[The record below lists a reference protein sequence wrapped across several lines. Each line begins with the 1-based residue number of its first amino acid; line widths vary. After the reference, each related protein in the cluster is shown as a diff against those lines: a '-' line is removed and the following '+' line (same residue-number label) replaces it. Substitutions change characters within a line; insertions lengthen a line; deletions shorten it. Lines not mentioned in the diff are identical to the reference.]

1 MAACLGTALVISFIG
16 TIGFVCL
23 LAPQIC
29 RYIIGGELKGLAVSS
44 ALMGAVILLVA
55 DILSKYLVDPALLPV
70 GAVTALIGGPVL
82 VLLLVK
88 AKGVDS

>member
-1 MAACLGTALVISFIG
+1 
-16 TIGFVCL
+16 
-23 LAPQIC
+23 
-29 RYIIGGELKGLAVSS
+29 
-44 ALMGAVILLVA
+44 MGAVILLVA

>member
-1 MAACLGTALVISFIG
+1 MPGDRTGDILH
-16 TIGFVCL
+16 
-23 LAPQIC
+23 
-29 RYIIGGELKGLAVSS
+29 RYDRFRLPARTSDLQVHNRGELKGLAVSS

-82 VLLLVK
+82 DLMQKVFCL
-88 AKGVDS
+88 GQ